1 MNRTASLTGAVAIG
15 IFAAGNAQAAFLE
28 VSPVIVELA
37 AKQSTTTVTVANRSD
52 APTAVQIR
60 VYRWSQA
67 GDQDV
72 MEPSDEV
79 VVSPPIFTSMPG
91 QTQTIRLLLR
101 GGAASAER
109 DYRMLLNEVPAPVGP
124 GRHVIMAL
132 RLSIPI
138 FSSPTVNK
146 SVGPL
151 GPVLQ
156 WEARRDGPKD
166 IILTAR
172 NTGPV
177 YARLGAIAVGL
188 ADGTQLRA
196 SPQGGNAYVLPG
208 ALRHWLVKDAGARV
222 TSPLQLNLSAQSGKN
237 DFKLIPLT

>member
-1 MNRTASLTGAVAIG
+1 MDRIASLAVAVAIG
-15 IFAAGNAQAAFLE
+15 LFAAGNAQAAYLE

-52 APTAVQIR
+52 APTAVQLR

-72 MEPSDEV
+72 MDPTDEV

-91 QTQTIRLLLR
+91 QIQTIRLLLR
-101 GGAASAER
+101 GGATSAER
-109 DYRMLLNEVPAPVGP
+109 NYRMLINEVPPPVGP
-124 GRHVIMAL
+124 GRHVVMAL

-138 FSSPTVNK
+138 FSPPTANR
-146 SVGPL
+146 SEGPL
-151 GPVLQ
+151 GPALQ
-156 WEARRDGPKD
+156 WEARRDGPQD

-177 YARLGAIAVGL
+177 YARLGVIAVGL
-188 ADGTQLRA
+188 TDGTQLRA

-208 ALRHWLVKDAGARV
+208 AVRHWLVKDAGSRV
-222 TSPLQLNLSAQSGKN
+222 TSPLQLNLSGQSGKN
-237 DFKLIPLT
+237 DSKLIPLT